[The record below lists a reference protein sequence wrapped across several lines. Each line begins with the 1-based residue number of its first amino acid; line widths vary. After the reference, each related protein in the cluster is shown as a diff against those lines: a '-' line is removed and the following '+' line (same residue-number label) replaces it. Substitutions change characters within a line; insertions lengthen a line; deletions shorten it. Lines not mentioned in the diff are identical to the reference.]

1 MASLSLLDLATVVQ
15 GGDAARA
22 LAETTRMARAAEE
35 LGLVRFWVAEHH
47 GMPGVAS
54 SAPAVVLAHLGAETA
69 SIRIGSGGVMLPN
82 HAPLVV
88 AEQFGTLEALHP
100 GRIDLGIG
108 RAPGTDVKTARAL
121 GRGNTTDF
129 PDQVVELLR
138 YFAGTAE
145 QLAMPGRGATPEVWL
160 LGSSHYSAQLAA
172 ALGLPFGF
180 AYHFSPEPMDE
191 ALRLYRSRFSP
202 SSMLGEPRVLVVAS
216 VLAADSTEEAEF
228 RAGAGRLAMLQLRQ
242 GRPGPLPSPEAA
254 AAYVYG
260 DSERAEIERAASSQI
275 VGDGSVVSS
284 GLDQLLDRTKAD
296 EIMLSIRAYDVEHR
310 LESLRLSAAAMGAPV
325 S

>member
-160 LGSSHYSAQLAA
+160 LGSSLYSAQLAA

-191 ALRLYRSRFSP
+191 ALRLYRSTFSP

-310 LESLRLSAAAMGAPV
+310 LESLRLSAAAMGA
-325 S
+325 SLS